1 MCGLAGFVDLRGE
14 QRVDEPVLRRM
25 TDTLVHRGPDSSGYV
40 LEANAALGF
49 RRLSIIDLQ
58 TGSQPIFNEDR
69 SLVLTCNGELF
80 NYPELKARQV
90 AKGHVF
96 RTATDV
102 EVALHLYEDEG
113 PEFVTHLNGQFAIA
127 IYDRSHQTLLLARD
141 QFGICPLFYTV
152 VDGMLIWAS
161 EIKAIL
167 EHPLA
172 PREVDPTGLD
182 QVFSLPGTIAPRT
195 MFRNIQS
202 LPPGHYMTVKN
213 GHMTTTEY
221 WDLCYPRTGE
231 TGDGH
236 PESYYA
242 EILRDLFAQ
251 SVRQRLQAD
260 VPVGFFLSGGLDSS
274 MIAAMIR
281 EVSPDV
287 QRHSFSVSFADE
299 RICEAKYQRL
309 MSQFVDSVH
318 HETRFDESDIVSRLQ
333 SVIYHSESPLK
344 ETYNTASLA
353 LSRMTRDAG
362 VTVVLNGEGSDEL
375 FAGYVGYRFDKR
387 RALEPKKHDLETLLG
402 NETREKMWG
411 DPHLYYEKDEY
422 AFREVKTILYGEPLS
437 ARLDEFA
444 CENFPIVNKDR
455 LRDRHPVHKRS
466 YLDFKLRLAG
476 HLIADHGDRMAMA
489 NSVEARFPFLDPA
502 LVEFC
507 TRIPPDYKLNG
518 FTEKSVLKA
527 VARDLLP
534 PEIINREKFG
544 FVAPGSPYLLQK
556 KVEWV
561 QDLVSYERVRR
572 QGYFNPDTVEFL
584 KKKYSQKGF
593 TINPALEDDL
603 LIVVITFGLFLDT
616 FGLPTVN

>member
-1 MCGLAGFVDLRGE
+1 
-14 QRVDEPVLRRM
+14 
-25 TDTLVHRGPDSSGYV
+25 
-40 LEANAALGF
+40 
-49 RRLSIIDLQ
+49 
-58 TGSQPIFNEDR
+58 
-69 SLVLTCNGELF
+69 
-80 NYPELKARQV
+80 
-90 AKGHVF
+90 
-96 RTATDV
+96 
-102 EVALHLYEDEG
+102 
-113 PEFVTHLNGQFAIA
+113 
-127 IYDRSHQTLLLARD
+127 
-141 QFGICPLFYTV
+141 
-152 VDGMLIWAS
+152 
-161 EIKAIL
+161 
-167 EHPLA
+167 
-172 PREVDPTGLD
+172 
-182 QVFSLPGTIAPRT
+182 
-195 MFRNIQS
+195 MFRDIHS
-202 LPPGHYMTVKN
+202 LPPGHYMTVRN
-213 GHMTTTEY
+213 GHVATTEY

-231 TGDGH
+231 IGDGH
-236 PESYYA
+236 PERYYA
-242 EILRDLFAQ
+242 DILRDLFAQ

-299 RICEAKYQRL
+299 RISEAKYQHL
-309 MSQFVDSVH
+309 MSRFVDSIH

-362 VTVVLNGEGSDEL
+362 VRVVLNGEGSDEL
-375 FAGYVGYRFDKR
+375 FAGYVGYRFDRR
-387 RALEPKKHDLETLLG
+387 RASEPQKQDLQTLLG

-422 AFREVKTILYGEPLS
+422 AFREVKAALYSEPLS
-437 ARLDEFA
+437 MRLDEFA

-455 LRDRHPVHKRS
+455 LRDRHRVHKRS

-489 NSVEARFPFLDPA
+489 NSVEARFPFLDPG

-527 VARDLLP
+527 VARDMLP

-561 QDLVSYERVRR
+561 QDLLSYERVRR
-572 QGYFNPDTVEFL
+572 QGYFNADTVELL

-593 TINPALEDDL
+593 AINPALEDDL
-603 LIVVITFGLFLDT
+603 LIVVITFGLFVDA
-616 FGLPTVN
+616 FGLPAAN